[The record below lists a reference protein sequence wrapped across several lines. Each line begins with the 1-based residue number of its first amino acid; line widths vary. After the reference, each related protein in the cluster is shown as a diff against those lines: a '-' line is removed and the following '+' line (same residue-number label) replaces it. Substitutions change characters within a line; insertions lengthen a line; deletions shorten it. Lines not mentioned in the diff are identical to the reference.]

1 MWSLLPQLVRANPKS
16 YMRFMIIEKASVNA
30 AVFIAFLMRL
40 IAGAKRT
47 IFIIVD
53 RGPEHRGKKTAA
65 FVETLGG
72 RLRL

>member
-1 MWSLLPQLVRANPKS
+1 
-16 YMRFMIIEKASVNA
+16 MRFMIKESGGVNA
-30 AVFIAFLMRL
+30 AVFIAFLKRL
-40 IAGAKRT
+40 IACAKRT

-53 RGPEHRGKKTAA
+53 RGPKHRGKKTAA

>member
-1 MWSLLPQLVRANPKS
+1 ML
-16 YMRFMIIEKASVNA
+16 FMIIEKGSINA
-30 AVFIAFLMRL
+30 AVFIAFLRRL
-40 IAGAKRT
+40 IACAKRT

-53 RGPEHRGKKTAA
+53 RGPEHRGKKSAA